1 MVRDIK
7 TVKAWGRTR
16 EKLEAFAEEMTAKI
30 GVQVEPVKTAREAVE
45 GLDIVITMTG
55 AAQPVLEGTWVS
67 PGTHL
72 NVTGSNNITRREVD
86 GETIARSGIVAVEDL
101 AQAKIE
107 SGDLKLAVD
116 ERKFQWEK
124 MVTIGEIVAG
134 KIPGRNDDKEIT
146 LFDSLGIGLW
156 DAVAAR
162 FVYDKAV
169 AEHVGIEVPVEDPP
183 VKVRQDRT
191 GR

>member
-1 MVRDIK
+1 MR
-7 TVKAWGRTR
+7 AN
-16 EKLEAFAEEMTAKI
+16 
-30 GVQVEPVKTAREAVE
+30 
-45 GLDIVITMTG
+45 
-55 AAQPVLEGTWVS
+55 S
-67 PGTHL
+67 
-72 NVTGSNNITRREVD
+72 
-86 GETIARSGIVAVEDL
+86 
-101 AQAKIE
+101 
-107 SGDLKLAVD
+107 
-116 ERKFQWEK
+116 QWEK
-124 MVTIGEIVAG
+124 MVTLGEIVAG
-134 KIPGRNDDKEIT
+134 KIPGRHDAKEIT